1 LLGETV
7 LTMGNTFADQPFELQ
22 RLLALVIG
30 FTGTV
35 ALWWCYFQRNE
46 QIGAQATETPEGAR
60 AVGWWGTWTLT
71 LIILGL
77 IAIAVADDM
86 AIANPGD
93 DATLGF
99 TILTFGG
106 PALFL
111 LAQLVFLDQALG
123 HNGPVAVVGTGGAR
137 GPRGRHRATDADR
150 RGCGGDRD
158 ARRGRHRRHRP
169 RERSHPTAGLFA
181 ARSAGC

>member
-1 LLGETV
+1 
-7 LTMGNTFADQPFELQ
+7 M
-22 RLLALVIG
+22 
-30 FTGTV
+30 
-35 ALWWCYFQRNE
+35 
-46 QIGAQATETPEGAR
+46 R

-77 IAIAVADDM
+77 IAIAVADEM
-86 AIANPGD
+86 AIADPGD

-99 TILTFGG
+99 TILTFGV

-137 GPRGRHRATDADR
+137 GPRGRHR
-150 RGCGGDRD
+150 
-158 ARRGRHRRHRP
+158 RHRP

-181 ARSAGC
+181 ARSAGCYVLTRGEQPDKPHRMTRGGTSCSSALRISVRPSVWSA